1 MRTTLVLCLLF
12 TGGCKSLPHITL
24 GKASVTGVAD
34 AGKPATLT
42 QGKTKTSFVVPAG
55 TQMQQV
61 KVEAT
66 PTTPAKETITW
77 NFTAPT
83 KFETD
88 ASTLKADTGTVDT
101 SVAQHK
107 VDVASRQPLLYFAGV
122 CLLAC
127 LTMMYFDH
135 PTAAMMCGAASG
147 IVFAAWRMP
156 DLPEWFWM
164 VGVACVVGGLCLAF
178 GHAKATKQLT
188 AK

>member
-1 MRTTLVLCLLF
+1 MKFVLLLLLLALAS
-12 TGGCKSLPHITL
+12 CKALPRITF

-34 AGKPATLT
+34 AGKPATLV
-42 QGKTKTSFVVPAG
+42 QGETKTSFAVPAG
-55 TQMQQV
+55 TQMQTV
-61 KVEAT
+61 KVEAS
-66 PTTPAKETITW
+66 PTTPAKETTTW
-77 NFTAPT
+77 NFSAPT
-83 KFETD
+83 KFEID

-107 VDVASRQPLLYFAGV
+107 IDVESKQPLLYFAG
-122 CLLAC
+122 AC
-127 LTMMYFDH
+127 LVLCATMMYFDH
-135 PTAAMMCGAASG
+135 PTAAMMCGAAAG